1 MGRRE
6 SYAPGL
12 FCWVD
17 GNMTDVEAAQA
28 FYSGLFGWEADEMM
42 PGMYWFERLG
52 GAAVCGFGAMMD
64 EQRAAG
70 VPPHWMS
77 YVAVEDA
84 AATVA
89 RAGEL
94 GGSVRLGPLHIEGSG
109 HMALLA
115 DPQGATFGIWQADPF
130 AGAEVV
136 NVPGGFSWND
146 LQTTVDPAEAARFYG
161 DLFGWSFEEEPSAPG
176 GYLSI
181 VNGGWGNGGIMRS
194 PQEGAPPFWNV
205 YFGVEDLDASL
216 ERVGTLG
223 GQVLVGA
230 TPVYETGR
238 FAVCIDPQG
247 AVFSLFAGHFDD

>member
-1 MGRRE
+1 MGRRDR
-6 SYAPGL
+6 YAPGL

-17 GNMTDVEAAQA
+17 GNMADPAAGQA
-28 FYSGLFGWEADEMM
+28 FYSSLFGWEAEERM
-42 PGMYWFERLG
+42 PGMYWFERLD
-52 GAAVCGFGAMMD
+52 GAAVCGLGALMD

-70 VPPHWMS
+70 VPSHWMS
-77 YVAVEDA
+77 YVSIEDA
-84 AATVA
+84 AATCDRA
-89 RAGEL
+89 REL
-94 GGSVRLGPLHIEGSG
+94 GGGVVVGPLHIEGSG
-109 HMALLA
+109 HMALLT

-146 LQTTVDPAEAARFYG
+146 LQTTVDPTEAAPFYG
-161 DLFGWSFEEEPSAPG
+161 DLFGWSFEAEPSAPG

-194 PQEGAPPFWNV
+194 PVPDAPASWNV
-205 YFGVEDLDASL
+205 YFGVEDIEASL
-216 ERVGTLG
+216 ERVKSLG

-238 FAVCIDPQG
+238 FAVCTDPQG